1 MGGGFIFMEKR
12 ISRTLTFITIAALL
26 GGCATFRPR
35 PLNPTQKAAAFKA
48 RTLDSEGLKEFLRT
62 NLGHE
67 LASWPPKIWDFQ
79 MLTLA
84 AFYYHPDLDVV
95 RAKWGIAE
103 ASVITA
109 GEHPNPIASFIPE
122 YDSTAAGGI
131 SPWILTPTL
140 DIPIE
145 TAGKRGYRIDQAK
158 HLSEAARLNIS
169 TVAWQVRSRLRAR
182 LVELYA
188 SRQTETFL
196 LKQETVQQ
204 EVVKLLEQ
212 RLELGEAS
220 QPDLTQE
227 RIAVARTQLSLRDA
241 QKQRAEA
248 RVQLAD
254 ALGLSVAALDGIDL
268 FFGFFDRTTVDLPSE
283 RVRRRALLN
292 RPDILSALSDYAASQ
307 SALQLETARQ
317 YPDIHLGPGYSWDQ
331 GDNKWSVGVSLT
343 LPVFN
348 QNQGPIAEAE
358 ARRREAA
365 ARFIALQAQVIGAID
380 RALAGYYAALQAL
393 ETADRL
399 VDARKNQQ
407 RAVQVQFD
415 VGQVDRLVLRSAD
428 LEVAAAELSR
438 FNALTIVQRT
448 IGSLED
454 AVHQPLNPTQAVT
467 STVEKNPR
475 PSEEKYQ

>member
-1 MGGGFIFMEKR
+1 MEKR
-12 ISRTLTFITIAALL
+12 ISRTLAFITIAALL
-26 GGCATFRPR
+26 DGCATFRPR
-35 PLNPTQKAAAFKA
+35 PLAPTQTAAEFKA
-48 RTLDSEGLKEFLRT
+48 RTLDTAGLKEFLRT

-79 MLTLA
+79 MLRLA

-103 ASVITA
+103 AIVITA
-109 GEHPNPIASFIPE
+109 GEHPNPNVSFLPE
-122 YDSTAAGGI
+122 YNFSATGGI
-131 SPWILTPTL
+131 SPWIVTPTL

-158 HLSEAARLNIS
+158 HLFEAARLNIS

-227 RIAVARTQLSLRDA
+227 RIALARTQLSLRDA
-241 QKQRAEA
+241 QKQSAEA
-248 RVQLAD
+248 RVRLAD

-268 FFGFFDRTTVDLPSE
+268 SFGFFARTSVDLPSE
-283 RVRRRALLN
+283 RVQRRALLN
-292 RPDILSALSDYAASQ
+292 RPDILSALSDYAARQ

-331 GDNKWSVGVSLT
+331 GDNKWSLGVSLT

-358 ARRREAA
+358 ARRHEAA
-365 ARFIALQAQVIGAID
+365 ARFIALQAQVMGAID
-380 RALAGYYAALQAL
+380 RALAGYRAARQAL

-407 RAVQVQFD
+407 HSVQAQFD

-438 FNALTIVQRT
+438 FNTLTIVQRT

-467 STVEKNPR
+467 NIIEKDPR
-475 PSEEKYQ
+475 PSEGKDQ